1 MAYSNILIA
10 IDLTDEA
17 EEVLAAARNIV
28 EQQTAPQV
36 SAVTV
41 VRPFAQSYGGLDV
54 AAASSGLNLET
65 DMRKQ
70 AAAKLDN
77 LAKEYGIDPANTT
90 VITGSPA
97 AEVRNHANHI
107 GADLIVIGTHAR
119 HGFGLLLGSTAN
131 GVLHGVQCDVL
142 VVKIHPDSD

>member
-10 IDLTDEA
+10 VDLTDEA

-36 SAVTV
+36 SAITII
-41 VRPFAQSYGGLDV
+41 RPLAQSYGGLDV
-54 AAASSGLNLET
+54 GAMSSGLNLQA

-70 AAAKLDN
+70 VVAKLNN

-97 AEVRNHANHI
+97 AEVRNHANQI
-107 GADLIVIGTHAR
+107 GADLIVIGTHGR

-142 VVKIHPDSD
+142 VVKIHPDDA